1 MTLRVRLTLTIL
13 VTAIPLVGGLMWLRR
28 DVERRTVEE
37 TMRASA
43 LAFVDHNG
51 WRLAD
56 EDEAVRWGGDV
67 RRWYRRPNG
76 PGPEGRGPGG
86 RRGEGRGRSGR
97 VPPKGRAAASPG
109 LPRNSESGPGA
120 EPQRNPKGR
129 GGGRRPAPPVELA
142 GEAVRH
148 WIFAYDET
156 FTSANPLA
164 PVVPEAL
171 REALSEEGLAGGTCR
186 VTAGPDEAARDGY
199 EILLRVP
206 GHEPPCAFVLFR
218 KSGGQLPSASS
229 ELLWASIILCGVLL
243 LAVLVAAGPIV
254 GRIRRLAADVRSAA
268 ADRYVSRVP
277 VGGNDEIADL
287 ASAFNDAGAELRLNL
302 ETIEHREQALRRFV
316 RNTTHDVMIP
326 LTVLQG
332 DINDLRK
339 RVEKGEPP
347 DRERIVQAL
356 EEAHYMG
363 SLLHNLSAVAKLEG
377 GEHQLQMHPV
387 DLNALVQRASERHRP
402 MAHMRG
408 IELEYGVPDPVLL
421 TRGDLTLIEQAV
433 SNVIQNAVRY
443 NNEGGHVA
451 VILEAPRN
459 KPGAFSVQVI
469 DDGPG
474 IAPEEMANIADR
486 RFRGESAR
494 TRNPE
499 GSGLGLN
506 IARDVAERHGMTLTF
521 RDSEYGGLQVELA
534 GPLLAG
540 AEGA

>member
-1 MTLRVRLTLTIL
+1 MSLRLRLALTML
-13 VTAIPLVGGLMWLRR
+13 LTAVPLVGGLMWLRN
-28 DVERRTVEE
+28 DVERRTIEE

-56 EDEAVRWGGDV
+56 PDEAGGWGGDIQH
-67 RRWYRRPNG
+67 WYRRLNPA
-76 PGPEGRGPGG
+76 PGARRGDRPPG
-86 RRGEGRGRSGR
+86 RRGKRRPDGAFPKD
-97 VPPKGRAAASPG
+97 VPRDPAVAREQVPIDDIV
-109 LPRNSESGPGA
+109 
-120 EPQRNPKGR
+120 GR
-129 GGGRRPAPPVELA
+129 GGGARRMQR
-142 GEAVRH
+142 EAISPETVRQ
-148 WIFAYDET
+148 WIFAYDAS
-156 FTSANPLA
+156 FASANPEA
-164 PVVPEAL
+164 PPVPTDLQEDL
-171 REALSEEGLAGGTCR
+171 GDNGVAGAPCSITF
-186 VTAGPDEAARDGY
+186 GPENDRQTRTGY
-199 EILLRVP
+199 EILVRVP
-206 GHEPPCAFVLFR
+206 GENPPCAFVLFR
-218 KSGGQLPSASS
+218 KSGGQLPSASA
-229 ELLWASIILCGVLL
+229 ELFWASVILCGVLL

-254 GRIRRLAADVRSAA
+254 GRIRRLAIDVREAA

-287 ASAFNDAGAELRLNL
+287 ASAFNDAGAELRVHLQ
-302 ETIEHREQALRRFV
+302 TIEQREQALRSFV

-387 DLNALVQRASERHRP
+387 DLNALVQRAAERHRP

-408 IELEYGVPDPVLL
+408 IELEYGVPEPILL

-451 VILEAPRN
+451 VILESPRDR
-459 KPGAFSVQVI
+459 PGAFSIQVI

-474 IAPEEMANIADR
+474 IAADEMDKIAER
-486 RFRGESAR
+486 RFRGEAAR
-494 TRNPE
+494 SRNPE

-506 IARDVAERHGMTLTF
+506 ITRDVAERHGMDLTF
-521 RDSEYGGLQVELA
+521 RESAYGGLHVELA
-534 GPLLAG
+534 GQLLAG
-540 AEGA
+540 AEGG